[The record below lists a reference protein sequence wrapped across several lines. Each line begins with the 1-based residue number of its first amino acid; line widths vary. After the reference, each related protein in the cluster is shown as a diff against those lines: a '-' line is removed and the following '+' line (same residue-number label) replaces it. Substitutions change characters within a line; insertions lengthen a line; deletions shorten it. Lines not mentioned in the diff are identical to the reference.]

1 MTIWHHISPD
11 IIHAHDFDS
20 AYMGLML
27 KTAFETPLIFTY
39 HRAPNPWKDFKFQE
53 DAKDCFLEVARIYNF
68 FDSVV
73 VPSKINRDILIAQKF
88 NPQKIKIIKHGVEI
102 KFLSSFAEKESIL
115 ARIGF
120 DSSKTMIMC
129 PIRFDS
135 HKNAEVFLKAA
146 SVLKK
151 ETPNEKFIFVLTDKP
166 EGFYDHIPGM
176 ASKLG
181 LGVGSDLFL
190 EQFGFK
196 EMKTLYKNAAVCV
209 VPSLQESFGQTVIE
223 SFVYKTPVIA
233 SNSGALPEI
242 IKHKKNGLLFTP
254 NSHED
259 LVAQVRTI
267 LSNPDLSK
275 RLVENA
281 LEDAKTNYTS
291 ERMITEYI
299 DLYEEVIKKKAACR
313 GLRFRTHPSSKS
325 LI

>member
-1 MTIWHHISPD
+1 
-11 IIHAHDFDS
+11 
-20 AYMGLML
+20 
-27 KTAFETPLIFTY
+27 
-39 HRAPNPWKDFKFQE
+39 
-53 DAKDCFLEVARIYNF
+53 
-68 FDSVV
+68 
-73 VPSKINRDILIAQKF
+73 
-88 NPQKIKIIKHGVEI
+88 
-102 KFLSSFAEKESIL
+102 
-115 ARIGF
+115 
-120 DSSKTMIMC
+120 
-129 PIRFDS
+129 
-135 HKNAEVFLKAA
+135 
-146 SVLKK
+146 
-151 ETPNEKFIFVLTDKP
+151 
-166 EGFYDHIPGM
+166 
-176 ASKLG
+176 
-181 LGVGSDLFL
+181 
-190 EQFGFK
+190 
-196 EMKTLYKNAAVCV
+196 
-209 VPSLQESFGQTVIE
+209 VIE